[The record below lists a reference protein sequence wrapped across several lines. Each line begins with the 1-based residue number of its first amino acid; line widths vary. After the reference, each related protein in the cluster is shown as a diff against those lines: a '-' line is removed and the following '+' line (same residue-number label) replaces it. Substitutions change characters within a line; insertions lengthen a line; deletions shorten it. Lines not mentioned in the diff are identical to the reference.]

1 MPQDQYVQA
10 MPRKGFGFDLNIVL
24 QFYKLFVKTGQQTMP
39 RVNIPNEDFS
49 RDDSTCI
56 IPRTTRTRVT
66 EIIATKPFRTHLF
79 PCWVWSIT
87 RPWGIKSL
95 LDMLWLMY
103 AHDVF
108 LLFGAYSSTEPR
120 VSDALFEDSDDDAP
134 EARESIEMRVK
145 GMNSSL
151 FSSIN
156 FSQSE
161 S

>member
-1 MPQDQYVQA
+1 
-10 MPRKGFGFDLNIVL
+10 
-24 QFYKLFVKTGQQTMP
+24 
-39 RVNIPNEDFS
+39 
-49 RDDSTCI
+49 
-56 IPRTTRTRVT
+56 
-66 EIIATKPFRTHLF
+66 
-79 PCWVWSIT
+79 
-87 RPWGIKSL
+87 
-95 LDMLWLMY
+95 MY